1 MRTIATAVV
10 GATGAVGQEMLK
22 VLEQRRFPV
31 GELRPLASARSAGR
45 RVSFAGQEHPVQELT
60 EASFAGVRLALFSA
74 GGPISQRFAPIA
86 ARAGAIVVDNT
97 SAFRMDPDVPLV
109 VPEVNADEVARTPRG
124 IIANPNCST
133 IQMVVALEPLRRAA
147 GIRRIVVA
155 TYQSTSGAG
164 ARAMDELKTQTRRW
178 AAGEPDAPPQI
189 FPHAILFDCI
199 PQIGGFLDSGY
210 TVEEEKMINETR
222 KIFGEPE
229 MRVTATTVRVPVL
242 VAHSEAVTVELERP
256 LSVAEARRLLAEAPG
271 VQVVDDPARKL
282 YPLARHAAGTDP
294 VYVGRL
300 RQDTSVPHGLC
311 LWVVADNL
319 RKGAALNAVQIGEE
333 LLSRD
338 LL

>member
-1 MRTIATAVV
+1 MRSITTAVV

-31 GELRPLASARSAGR
+31 GELRALASARSVGR
-45 RVSFAGQEHPVQELT
+45 KVSFAGQEHGVKELT
-60 EASFAGVRLALFSA
+60 EDSFAGVRLALFSA
-74 GGPISQRFAPIA
+74 GGPVSQRFAPIA
-86 ARAGAIVVDNT
+86 ARAGAMVVDNT
-97 SAFRMDPDVPLV
+97 SAFRMETDVPLV
-109 VPEVNADEVARTPRG
+109 VPEVNAEEVIRTPRG

-164 ARAMDELKTQTRRW
+164 ARAMEELKTQARRW
-178 AAGEPDAPPQI
+178 AAGEPEEPPQI
-189 FPHAILFDCI
+189 FPHTILFDCI

-222 KIFGEPE
+222 KIFGEPR

-242 VAHSEAVTVELERP
+242 VAHGEAVNVELERP

-282 YPLARHAAGTDP
+282 YPLARRAAGTDP

-333 LLSRD
+333 LLKRD